1 MTQRNTT
8 EDRLHEALDISREA
22 LLRSWRTM
30 RSTPGLFLLSLL
42 LGGALWV
49 FVTEEENPTRIDS
62 LSAPLTVQVFNVE
75 PGLAVANQ
83 LPAIEVRL
91 AAPDER
97 WDDIAAGG
105 GSFSAFVDLNGLT
118 ERAQE
123 VRIQVEIAGLRG
135 VRVVGTVPET
145 IIVNLEDLTSVEV
158 PVRIRPVGTMPA
170 GYELGSTSAEL
181 PTVTVSGP
189 ESLVIRVNDAV
200 ADVNVAGLTISFNQ
214 TVSLVPRG
222 AGGGEIRGVTL
233 ETPALLVSVDIRQ
246 STLAKALP
254 LHARATNAPATG
266 YRVTGIMVSPATI
279 SVEGT
284 LEALQQF
291 DSLDLEPLDI
301 SGAQTDVTRA
311 VAVELPEGLSSDDR
325 LFVTVVVQISPIDG
339 TVTLE
344 LTPQF
349 INLLDGLKPSPDL
362 PTVSVTVS
370 GPLPVLNT
378 LTADDIILTF
388 DVEGLGAGTY
398 DLEPVLDLPEGVMQD
413 SLRPETVSVT
423 LTPG

>member
-1 MTQRNTT
+1 VSQRNTA
-8 EDRLHEALDISREA
+8 EGRLHETLSISREA

-30 RSTPGLFLLSLL
+30 RTTPGLLLLSLL

-49 FVTEEENPTRIDS
+49 FVTEEENPTRIES

-97 WDDIAAGG
+97 WEDITAGA

-123 VRIQVEIAGLRG
+123 VRIQVEVTGLRG
-135 VRVVGTVPET
+135 VRVAGTIPET
-145 IIVNLEDLTSVEV
+145 IIVNLEDLTSIEV
-158 PVRIRPVGTMPA
+158 PIRIRPVGTMPT
-170 GYELGSTSAEL
+170 GYELGSASAEL
-181 PTVTVSGP
+181 STVTVSGP
-189 ESLVIRVNDAV
+189 KSLVVRVHDAM
-200 ADVNVAGLTISFNQ
+200 ANVNVTGLTLSFDQ

-233 ETPALLVSVDIRQ
+233 ETPALRVSVDIRQ
-246 STLAKALP
+246 STLSKALP
-254 LHARATNAPATG
+254 LHARTTDTPATG
-266 YRVTGIMVSPATI
+266 YRVTGIVVSPATI
-279 SVEGT
+279 SVGGT

-301 SGAQTDVTRA
+301 SGVQTDVTRA

-325 LFVTVVVQISPIDG
+325 LFVTVIVQISPIDG

-344 LTPQF
+344 VAPQF
-349 INLLDGLKPSPDL
+349 INLLDGLEASSDL
-362 PTVSVTVS
+362 PTVSVTVF
-370 GPLPVLNT
+370 GPLPVLNA
-378 LTADDIILTF
+378 LTADDTILTI
-388 DVEGLGAGTY
+388 DVEGMGAGTY
-398 DLEPVLDLPEGVMQD
+398 DLEPALDLPEGVMKNP
-413 SLRPETVSVT
+413 LRPETVSVT

>member
-1 MTQRNTT
+1 MSQRNTT

-97 WDDIAAGG
+97 WEDIAAGA
-105 GSFSAFVDLNGLT
+105 GSFSAFIDLNGMT
-118 ERAQE
+118 ERAQD

-135 VRVVGTVPET
+135 VRVVETIPET
-145 IIVNLEDLTSVEV
+145 IIVNLEDLTSIEV
-158 PVRIRPVGTMPA
+158 PVRVRPVGTMPV
-170 GYELGSTSAEL
+170 GYELGSTSAAL
-181 PTVTVSGP
+181 QTVTVSGP

-200 ADVNVAGLTISFNQ
+200 ADVKVAGLTLPFEQ

-233 ETPALLVSVDIRQ
+233 ETPALKVTVDIRQ
-246 STLAKALP
+246 STLSKPLP
-254 LHARATNAPATG
+254 IRAVAENAPATG
-266 YRVTGIMVSPATI
+266 YRVTSIVVSPATI

-301 SGAQTDVTRA
+301 GGAQTDVTRA
-311 VAVELPEGLSSDDR
+311 IAVELPEGLSSDDR
-325 LFVTVVVQISPIDG
+325 LLVTVVVQISPIDG

-344 LTPQF
+344 VTPQF
-349 INLLDGLKPSPDL
+349 INLLDGLEAAPEL

-378 LTADDIILTF
+378 LTADDIILTV
-388 DVEGLGAGTY
+388 DVEGLGAGAY
-398 DLEPVLDLPEGVMQD
+398 DLEPSLDLPEGVMQET
-413 SLRPETVSVT
+413 LRPETVSVT